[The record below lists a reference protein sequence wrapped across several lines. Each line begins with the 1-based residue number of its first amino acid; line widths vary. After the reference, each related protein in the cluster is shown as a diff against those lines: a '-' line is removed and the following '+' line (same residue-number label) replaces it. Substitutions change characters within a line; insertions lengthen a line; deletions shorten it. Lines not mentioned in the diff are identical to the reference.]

1 VRKTGHVRTLLT
13 RSAVAIALLGAAS
26 GTACAPPEP
35 QTAPGLPPAPIDAD
49 APEGLSTATFAMG

>member
-1 VRKTGHVRTLLT
+1 MPRTGHVRTLLT
-13 RSAVAIALLGAAS
+13 HSAIAIALLGAAS

-35 QTAPGLPPAPIDAD
+35 QATLGLPPAPIDAG